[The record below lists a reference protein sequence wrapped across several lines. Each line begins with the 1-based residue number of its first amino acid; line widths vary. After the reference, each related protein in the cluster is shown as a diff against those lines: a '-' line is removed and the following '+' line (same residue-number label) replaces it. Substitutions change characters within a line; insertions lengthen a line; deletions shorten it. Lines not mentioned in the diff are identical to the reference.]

1 MSIRFHSRD
10 MHDHKESAAAPVTV
24 NCAQLGK
31 RLNQQEVP
39 SRQGMTSPTNTVE
52 ACTLIDWHLPMTR
65 MTRLEYCRKSTSE
78 ETQPQEPRRSSR
90 Q

>member
-52 ACTLIDWHLPMTR
+52 ACTSIDWHLPMSG
-65 MTRLEYCRKSTSE
+65 MKLEYCHKCTSE
-78 ETQPQEPRRSSR
+78 ETLTSR
-90 Q
+90 AKK